1 MAGTEPGRTGLFRRQ
16 PIAIADSPD
25 ALQRVLGLSALTA
38 IGLGAIVGVGIFV
51 LTGIVAATMAGPAVI
66 LSFLL
71 AGAVSACS
79 ALAYAEFAG
88 RVPRAGSAYA
98 YAYASLGE
106 LPAWIIGWDLL
117 LEYALIV
124 AVVAIGW
131 SGYVRSLLGQAGI
144 GWPAALGAVRPGHVG
159 QSVDVLAGLAALGT
173 AALLTV
179 RIDLGGRVNTAIVAA
194 KIAAVL
200 AVIAIGAPHVHPANW
215 TPFLP
220 FGWGGV
226 VGGASVVFFAVF
238 GYDALTAAAEE
249 ARAPVRDVPR
259 AVLLSLAVAMV
270 LYLAMCLVLTGIVP
284 YRALD
289 DTAPVAHAFRLI
301 GLGGAAALVSAGAIA
316 GMTSVLFACL
326 LACTRIWWAMARD
339 GLLPAWFAVTHP
351 RWGTPHRPTAIAG
364 VVTAVAA
371 SLFPIRSI
379 AELVNVGSLSA
390 FALINV
396 AVLVTRRRLGRPE
409 GSFAAPALPIVAT
422 LGAAGSLFLIWGLP
436 AVTMWRFVGWLA
448 VGLVLYAVHGRTR
461 SRLAGPRLR

>member
-1 MAGTEPGRTGLFRRQ
+1 M
-16 PIAIADSPD
+16 
-25 ALQRVLGLSALTA
+25 
-38 IGLGAIVGVGIFV
+38 
-51 LTGIVAATMAGPAVI
+51 LTGIVAATMAGPAVV

-71 AGAVSACS
+71 AGGVSACS
-79 ALAYAEFAG
+79 ALSYAEFAG

-106 LPAWIIGWDLL
+106 LPAWIIGWDLV

-131 SGYVRSLLGQAGI
+131 SGYVRSLLAQAGL
-144 GWPAALGAVRPGHVG
+144 GWPAGLGAVRPGHVG
-159 QSVDVLAGLAALGT
+159 ESVDVLAGGVALAT

-179 RIDLGGRVNTAIVAA
+179 RVEWGGRVNTAIVAV
-194 KIAAVL
+194 KIAAVV
-200 AVIAIGAPHVHPANW
+200 AVVAIGAPHVHPANW

-249 ARAPVRDVPR
+249 ARDPVRDVPR
-259 AVLLSLAVAMV
+259 AVLLSLAIAMV
-270 LYLAMCLVLTGIVP
+270 LYVAMCLVLTGIVP

-301 GLGGAAALVSAGAIA
+301 GLGGAAALVSVGAVAGI
-316 GMTSVLFACL
+316 TSVLFACL

-339 GLLPAWFAVTHP
+339 GLLPAWFAVPHP
-351 RWGTPHRPTAIAG
+351 RWRTPYRPTMIAG
-364 VVTAVAA
+364 AVTAGAA
-371 SLFPIRSI
+371 ALFPIRSI

-396 AVLVTRRRLGRPE
+396 AVLVQRRRDGRPVR
-409 GSFAAPALPIVAT
+409 SFATPALPVVAV
-422 LGAAGSLFLIWGLP
+422 LGAAGSVFLIGGLP
-436 AVTMWRFVGWLA
+436 AVTIWRFVVWLA
-448 VGLVLYAVHGRTR
+448 AGLVIYGLYGRKR
-461 SRLAGPRLR
+461 SRLARAA